1 MSLVLPNT
9 RGVTLLAIAS
19 LASTL
24 GLGACGG
31 RVEGSSTSEIHSEP
45 GPTPSEPDSVVV
57 EPAPGPRALEGTHVV
72 VRSGARFFPSAE
84 AKEPV
89 VTRSFLSDE
98 AAPPGTL
105 AARTI
110 GWVMAAGELHGS
122 RVEVRSLG
130 GEDDSSSC
138 GHNFAGLDDMEVRMW
153 VERSD
158 LVVVTTGFV
167 EATYADGSGLSIPPG
182 APIVPD
188 SPLPEGL
195 DGADE
200 PGPWLAT
207 WGFER
212 SLAKAEFAEDGP
224 LVTGQAFVPAER
236 PPLANLAEPEGHLL
250 LDGREFWAWSA
261 KQGARVERDGAVFYV
276 LRESCVDIRVRSVEE
291 VPEGAEGGLGLIG
304 TGRGGGGYSPSDQ
317 RALVSVPEGAT
328 VYWPDGSAAG
338 VTRRELRANRVVARG
353 EGRCA
358 YFGVGNESRDLVL
371 CFDPEQSKVLELG
384 HVVAKDPKWKP
395 APEDLDG
402 ANRRLDAW
410 LQRLRVPCI
419 SRAIE
424 ADPTLD
430 ASMTVRLRVDKPSKE
445 SGTGPNWTTVAV
457 EGKPRSVS
465 PELRSCVEAEL
476 GKWRP
481 RDYVGKQ
488 VRVEL
493 RMSAAQP

>member
-1 MSLVLPNT
+1 MAKRRASKQAFGLVRQHVLDAPRARALGVVVVDHVDGLAGEGAGVVLGALGAERVIEDDHALRPRDPGDEGLGLGVGHGFDLRRVPVVGHGRGRGDEGEALALDGRAGRGLAAVFDLDLAQVVLAPAAPTQATAGSRRLGHGGLPGVDGVTQLRADARHGPSIRDGGGRPCDHGRMSLVLPNT

-236 PPLANLAEPEGHLL
+236 PPLANLAEPEGHCSSTVANF
-250 LDGREFWAWSA
+250 GP
-261 KQGARVERDGAVFYV
+261 GA
-276 LRESCVDIRVRSVEE
+276 
-291 VPEGAEGGLGLIG
+291 P
-304 TGRGGGGYSPSDQ
+304 
-317 RALVSVPEGAT
+317 
-328 VYWPDGSAAG
+328 
-338 VTRRELRANRVVARG
+338 
-353 EGRCA
+353 
-358 YFGVGNESRDLVL
+358 
-371 CFDPEQSKVLELG
+371 
-384 HVVAKDPKWKP
+384 
-395 APEDLDG
+395 
-402 ANRRLDAW
+402 
-410 LQRLRVPCI
+410 
-419 SRAIE
+419 SRAR
-424 ADPTLD
+424 
-430 ASMTVRLRVDKPSKE
+430 ASSEMEPS
-445 SGTGPNWTTVAV
+445 STCCGRAASTSAFAASRRSPRAPR
-457 EGKPRSVS
+457 EGW
-465 PELRSCVEAEL
+465 
-476 GKWRP
+476 G
-481 RDYVGKQ
+481 
-488 VRVEL
+488 
-493 RMSAAQP
+493 